1 MKLLLLIFVAKLS
14 ETIFVALTK
23 NIFLSFDQLYIL
35 IFIIFIV

>member
-23 NIFLSFDQLYIL
+23 NLFLSFDQLYIY
-35 IFIIFIV
+35 